1 MTIPILPKWNHLSF
15 SNSWWHPLALL
26 SEIENIFH
34 LFIHT
39 HYKVV
44 KSLWDHTDT
53 FLQIKKYQN
62 ELLKKQGWLC
72 NKHLSFKLSL
82 SSDTADTP
90 SAATCLVVTFQ
101 NMTFWNSMLYI
112 LWEGQPALPIYT
124 TLTKSRNQSYFG
136 RHPWGQVDKRTQKW
150 SIYIN
155 NEIR

>member
-53 FLQIKKYQN
+53 FLQIKKYQD

-72 NKHLSFKLSL
+72 NKHLDLKLSL

-90 SAATCLVVTFQ
+90 LAETCVVWNLPEHDILKLYATHPVRSPASPVHLHFSNKEQRSV
-101 NMTFWNSMLYI
+101 I
-112 LWEGQPALPIYT
+112 LWQTSLRP
-124 TLTKSRNQSYFG
+124 SS
-136 RHPWGQVDKRTQKW
+136 
-150 SIYIN
+150 
-155 NEIR
+155 

>member
-44 KSLWDHTDT
+44 KSLWDHADT

-62 ELLKKQGWLC
+62 ELLKEQGWLC
-72 NKHLSFKLSL
+72 NNKHLSLKLSL

-90 SAATCLVVTFQ
+90 LAETCLVC
-101 NMTFWNSMLYI
+101 NLPECDILKLYAI
-112 LWEGQPALPIYT
+112 LSVRSPASPARLHYSNKEQ
-124 TLTKSRNQSYFG
+124 KSVIFRQTSL
-136 RHPWGQVDKRTQKW
+136 K
-150 SIYIN
+150 SSS
-155 NEIR
+155 